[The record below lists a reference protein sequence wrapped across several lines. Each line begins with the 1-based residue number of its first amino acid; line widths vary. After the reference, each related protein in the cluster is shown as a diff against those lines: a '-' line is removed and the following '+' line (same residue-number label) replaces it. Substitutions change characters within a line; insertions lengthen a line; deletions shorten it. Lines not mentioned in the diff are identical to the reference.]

1 MDHPKDIG
9 DRTQHAVMLA
19 LREAGF
25 AILVPFGENTR
36 YDLVI
41 DDGRSLARVQ
51 CKTGRVLNGA
61 VIWSTC
67 SSYAHHP
74 NPKPRKLDYHGE
86 IEFFGVHCR
95 ETGGVYLVPITDL
108 PVKRQAS
115 LRLVPARNF
124 QKKYIRDASRYEIG
138 RVSVTGELRAS
149 SGAPAPSA

>member
-1 MDHPKDIG
+1 MEHPKDIG
-9 DRTQHAVMLA
+9 DRTQLAVTFA

-25 AILVPFGENTR
+25 TVLVPYGENTR

-41 DDGRSLARVQ
+41 DDGEWLARVQ
-51 CKTGRVLNGA
+51 CKTGRLFNGA

-67 SSYAHHP
+67 SSYGHHP

-95 ETGGVYLVPITDL
+95 ETGAVYLVPMTDL

-115 LRLVPARNF
+115 LRVAPARNF
-124 QKKYIRDASRYEIG
+124 QKKYIREASQYEIG
-138 RVSVTGELRAS
+138 RVSFTAGLRVS